1 MRLISATGEPW
12 RPGVLI
18 VDDQPTN
25 LHVAHQVLD
34 PDCEVSVSTDSR
46 DVLDL
51 CRRESPDLVLLDIQ
65 MPHLDGF
72 EVCKQLKSTGE
83 TRDIPV
89 IFLTSSD
96 SVEDETRGL
105 EVGAVDFISKPIN
118 PAVLRARVK
127 THLTLKSQSDRL
139 REMVFVD
146 GLTGVANRRHFDERF
161 GLEWRAC
168 RRSRV
173 PLGLI
178 LIDIDHFKAYNDH
191 YGHQGDDEALQ
202 AVAQALRSAMRR
214 PRDFVAR
221 YGGEEFVCLIPDSDG
236 AATLRTAEYL
246 LSQVQGAAIPHAHS
260 QVSSIVTISAGVVS
274 EVPKPGAQ
282 PASLLQLADA
292 RLYSAKRNGRARAD
306 AGGSER
312 ATANVLR

>member
-1 MRLISATGEPW
+1 M
-12 RPGVLI
+12 LI

-51 CRRESPDLVLLDIQ
+51 CRREAPDLVLLDIQ

-72 EVCKQLKSTGE
+72 EVCKQLKATDE

-96 SVEDETRGL
+96 AVEDETRGL
-105 EVGAVDFISKPIN
+105 DVGAVDFISKPIN

-191 YGHQGDDEALQ
+191 YGHQGGDEALQ
-202 AVAQALRSAMRR
+202 AVAQTLRSAMRR

-221 YGGEEFVCLIPDSDG
+221 YGGEEFVCLIPDSD
-236 AATLRTAEYL
+236 ADATLRTAEYL
-246 LSQVQGAAIPHAHS
+246 LNQVQGVGIPHDRS
-260 QVSSIVTISAGVVS
+260 EVSSIVTISAGVVS
-274 EVPKPGAQ
+274 QVPKSDVEPGA
-282 PASLLQLADA
+282 LLQLADA
-292 RLYSAKRNGRARAD
+292 RLYAAKRKGRARVD
-306 AGGSER
+306 AGESEQS
-312 ATANVLR
+312 AVSASG